1 MKKDKYRDDRIDGLA
16 GKKIAHPEN
25 DSVRIMMVGGLL
37 VGIIV
42 AIIIWGQLNSS
53 KKNQADQAKTS
64 QLMLDVKNDLQA
76 LSAELDNI
84 KLWQKRL
91 ELMDD
96 DLQNEPA
103 NREAYRLLTKPN
115 ALENVNDIVQL
126 KLLMKLGAF
135 QQYQQDSALSAFSKG
150 GGEFDS
156 LLRNMENLTNSTQ
169 FRLDSLSTILEIK
182 M

>member
-1 MKKDKYRDDRIDGLA
+1 
-16 GKKIAHPEN
+16 
-25 DSVRIMMVGGLL
+25 
-37 VGIIV
+37 
-42 AIIIWGQLNSS
+42 
-53 KKNQADQAKTS
+53 
-64 QLMLDVKNDLQA
+64 
-76 LSAELDNI
+76 
-84 KLWQKRL
+84 
-91 ELMDD
+91 MDD
-96 DLQNEPA
+96 DLHNEPA

-150 GGEFDS
+150 GEFDS